1 MSLSLFLTAPIQK
14 ALIELFDV
22 TFDKIE
28 FQATRKEFEGD
39 ITLVLFPFLKQIK
52 SNPAEIGKKLGDYL
66 VANTNEVS
74 SFNIVSGFLNIVI
87 ADEYYTSFFNSI
99 KENPQFGFVTPNQ
112 RLWLNILHPIP
123 TNLCISDMFET
134 IF

>member
-14 ALIELFDV
+14 ALTELFDV

-52 SNPAEIGKKLGDYL
+52 SNPTEIGKKLGDYL
-66 VANTNEVS
+66 VANTNEVT
-74 SFNIVSGFLNIVI
+74 SFNVVSGFLNIVI
-87 ADEYYTSFFNSI
+87 ADEYYTSFF
-99 KENPQFGFVTPNQ
+99 
-112 RLWLNILHPIP
+112 
-123 TNLCISDMFET
+123 
-134 IF
+134 